1 MHPYFSIR
9 DELTVQGD
17 LVFKGQ
23 QLVVPASL
31 RKELMEVTHA
41 THIGIEGCI
50 CRARDTLYWPRMSAE
65 IKDYVSKCDVCL
77 SLIAKHQGRS
87 HSYSMT

>member
-1 MHPYFSIR
+1 MHLYFSIR
-9 DELTVQGD
+9 DQLTVQGD

-23 QLVVPASL
+23 QLVMPALL

-50 CRARDTLYWPRMSAE
+50 RRARDTL
-65 IKDYVSKCDVCL
+65 
-77 SLIAKHQGRS
+77 
-87 HSYSMT
+87 